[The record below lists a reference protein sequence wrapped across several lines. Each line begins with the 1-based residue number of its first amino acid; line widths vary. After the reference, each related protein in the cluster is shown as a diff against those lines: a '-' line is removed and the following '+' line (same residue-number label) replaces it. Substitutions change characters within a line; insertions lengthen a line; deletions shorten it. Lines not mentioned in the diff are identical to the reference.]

1 MAFSKKK
8 QMAFDAMFAAYEAFC
23 SHRGVVADPY
33 HFDAP
38 GACPRTIAEM
48 DSHAAWYRDQLSVP
62 NPPATEKQLKYIKK
76 LASTDARVVAALDG
90 KTPNKHQASGLI
102 DRLLVLE
109 ESPYQ
114 SYCSMWAASECIER
128 YYKDVEAAAA
138 LIS

>member
-8 QMAFDAMFAAYEAFC
+8 QQAFNAMFVAYEAFC
-23 SHRGVVADPY
+23 AHRGVVADPY

-48 DSHAAWYRDQLSVP
+48 NSRAEWYRGQVLLP

-76 LASTDARVVAALDG
+76 LVGTDPRVVSALDG
-90 KTPNKHQASGLI
+90 KVPNKYQASALI
-102 DRLLVLE
+102 DRLVALE

-114 SYCSMWAASECIER
+114 NYCSMWAAQECIED